1 MKALIRLKY
10 GTPEQLQIAEREI
23 PAVSEGEVRIKV
35 HAATVNRTDL
45 GHLSGKPYIVRLFWG
60 FSKPKSP
67 VTGTDFAGVIVDVG
81 KGVSGFK
88 VGDRVWGFHDDGA
101 ASHAEYAT
109 FSVSNGIALIPA
121 SLPFDEAVACAEGAH
136 YGYNFLNK
144 ISLKPGDKVLLNGAT
159 GAIGSAMLQM
169 LNEMGMDI
177 TAVCATPHIE
187 RIKALG
193 ASRVF
198 DYLKEDFTAH
208 DGKYQAVLDA
218 VGKSTFFKCKHLLGP
233 GGIYI
238 SSELGPYWQNPFLA
252 LITPLFRGK
261 KVVFPIPSNVPR
273 SLQTITALVEKGA
286 FKPLIDRRYKLE
298 QASEAFTYVATG
310 EKIGNVILQIQP

>member
-1 MKALIRLKY
+1 MRAAVRLRY
-10 GTPEQLQIAEREI
+10 GSPEQLQIAERETPTI
-23 PAVSEGEVRIKV
+23 SDHEVRIQV
-35 HAATVNRTDL
+35 HATTVNRTDL

-60 FSKPKSP
+60 FSKPKNP
-67 VTGTDFAGVIVDVG
+67 VTGTDFAGVIVEVG
-81 KGVSGFK
+81 QGVSRFK

-101 ASHAEYAT
+101 ASHAEYTA
-109 FSVSNGIALIPA
+109 FSVTKGIALIPA

-136 YGYNFLNK
+136 YAYNFLNK

-169 LNEMGMDI
+169 LNEMGADI

-208 DGKYQAVLDA
+208 GGKYRAVLDA
-218 VGKSTFFKCKHLLGP
+218 VGKSTFFKCKHLLSP

-252 LITPLFRGK
+252 LITPLLRGK

-273 SLQTITALVEKGA
+273 SLESISASVEKGA
-286 FKPLIDRRYKLE
+286 FKPLIDRRYTLD
-298 QASEAFTYVATG
+298 QVSEAFAYVATG
-310 EKIGNVILQIQP
+310 EKIGNVVLKIRL